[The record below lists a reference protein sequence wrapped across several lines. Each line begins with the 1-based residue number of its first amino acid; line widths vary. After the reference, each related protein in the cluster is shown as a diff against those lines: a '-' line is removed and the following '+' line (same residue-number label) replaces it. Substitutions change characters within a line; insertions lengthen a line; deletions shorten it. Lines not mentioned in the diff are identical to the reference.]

1 MHTRFRLVTA
11 FLIGVVGLVLGLT
24 IGRAQAPEKPPS
36 IDELRKAV
44 ADLRGGRIPRP
55 KSYDAMTAD
64 QQAFVK
70 SVLSGPRGDISGSLG
85 VMIVSPTFADLAQ
98 KTIAYAR
105 FAGREGYSVVPPK
118 LTELAIIMAARAWT
132 AQYAW
137 YVHRRAAERA
147 GLDAEV
153 INTIRDGRRPAKM
166 DRDVTV
172 VYDFCN
178 ELLTTKQV
186 SDATLQA
193 ARSAL
198 GGDRGVVDLVGTLG
212 AYQLVAMMMVVDQFP
227 LPEGVAPELKSLP
240 VQDGSPVATRR
251 AALAGRVALRP
262 DLGEGGA
269 LR

>member
-1 MHTRFRLVTA
+1 MQTRLRLVTA
-11 FLIGVVGLVLGLT
+11 CIIGVAGLGLGFA
-24 IGRAQAPEKPPS
+24 IARAQAPATPPS
-36 IDELRKAV
+36 IDDLRKAV

-55 KSYDAMTAD
+55 TSYDAMTAD

-70 SVLSGPRGDISGSLG
+70 SVLSGPRGDLSGSLG

-118 LTELAIIMAARAWT
+118 LTELAILMGARAWT
-132 AQYAW
+132 AHYAW

-147 GLDAEV
+147 GLSPDVIDAV
-153 INTIRDGRRPAKM
+153 RDGRRPAKM
-166 DRDVTV
+166 DRDVAV

-178 ELLTTKQV
+178 ELLTTKRV
-186 SDATLQA
+186 SDASLQA
-193 ARSAL
+193 ARGVL

-227 LPEGVAPELKSLP
+227 LPEGVAPEL
-240 VQDGSPVATRR
+240 R
-251 AALAGRVALRP
+251 
-262 DLGEGGA
+262 
-269 LR
+269 

>member
-1 MHTRFRLVTA
+1 MQTPFRLVTA
-11 FLIGVVGLVLGLT
+11 CVIGVTGLVLGL
-24 IGRAQAPEKPPS
+24 IIAQAQAPEKPPT

-55 KSYDAMTAD
+55 TSYDAMTAD

-118 LTELAIIMAARAWT
+118 LTELAIIMGARAWT
-132 AQYAW
+132 AHYAW

-153 INTIRDGRRPAKM
+153 INAVRDGRRPATM
-166 DRDVTV
+166 DRDVAV

-193 ARSAL
+193 ARSVL

-227 LPEGVAPELKSLP
+227 LPQGVAPELK
-240 VQDGSPVATRR
+240 AIR
-251 AALAGRVALRP
+251 
-262 DLGEGGA
+262 
-269 LR
+269 